1 MRYMTVRISS
11 LAGFLLV
18 VTTTFVGMGP
28 TQAASKPSIVKATF
42 AKEVTS
48 DFVAKNPST
57 TFMGNETVNL
67 LLEFK
72 GRPKTGKVTAD
83 WRFRTEQVATTA
95 VEFSSVKGG
104 LFSRGGNTFVKF
116 NLTPG
121 KQKLPLGEFEVTVA
135 VDGTKLKTYKF
146 EVVGPKGS
154 TPTKVTKVVL
164 VRGINN
170 ADSSPAGPA
179 TNTFGPTEEV
189 FISFLGD
196 FGIDSWIEVQWTV
209 GSKVDPAGT
218 KSVTLQEN
226 LTQTYGY
233 FSFLPKGGWPTG
245 SHKATLVVNS
255 KVIGTYAFT
264 VK

>member
-1 MRYMTVRISS
+1 MTVRVAS
-11 LAGFLLV
+11 LIGSLLI
-18 VTTTFVGMGP
+18 VTTTFVGVAPM
-28 TQAASKPSIVKATF
+28 QAASAPSIVKATF

-57 TFMGNETVNL
+57 TFLGNETVNL

-72 GRPKTGKVTAD
+72 GRPKTGKVTSD
-83 WRFRTEQVATTA
+83 WRFRTAQVATAA

-121 KQKLPLGEFEVTVA
+121 KEKLPLGEFEVTVA

-164 VRGINN
+164 AKGINE
-170 ADSSPAGPA
+170 ADNSPVGSS
-179 TNTFGPTEEV
+179 TTFGQTEEV

-196 FGIDSWIEVQWTV
+196 FGIESWIEVQWTV
-209 GSKVDPAGT
+209 GNKVEPAGT
-218 KSVTLQEN
+218 KSLTLQEN
-226 LTQTYGY
+226 RPKTYGY
-233 FSFLPKGGWPTG
+233 FSFLPKGGWPKG
-245 SHKATLVVNS
+245 SHKATLIVNT
-255 KVIGTYAFT
+255 KVIGSYPFT